1 MRCAHLIITTTGNS
15 LHLLT
20 HLLIDRF
27 LEMTKMCCRK
37 TIDCFPLFF
46 SSGVRFICK
55 IELIISSYWG
65 SVTGYFAPGG
75 IPISCHI
82 ISCFVWVTLALNRE
96 AVPAAAVIRK
106 MFISKWCFFNRNKW
120 HIVITAQL
128 MAAKSFISRFSLR
141 FFSLCKLLIKKKKKR
156 TEDSYNSRLR
166 RQWVCPH
173 SML

>member
-1 MRCAHLIITTTGNS
+1 MCSPHNHHNGKQFASAHS
-15 LHLLT
+15 S
-20 HLLIDRF
+20 IDRPVF
-27 LEMTKMCCRK
+27 RNDKDVLQENHWLLST
-37 TIDCFPLFF
+37 FF